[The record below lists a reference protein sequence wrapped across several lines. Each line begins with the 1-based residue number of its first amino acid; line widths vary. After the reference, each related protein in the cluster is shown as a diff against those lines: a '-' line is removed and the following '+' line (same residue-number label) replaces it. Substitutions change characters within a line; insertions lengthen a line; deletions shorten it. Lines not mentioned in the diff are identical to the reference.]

1 MIRRFSGLFG
11 STAAGAGS
19 IDVSSAFFGVCTT
32 ELMFACAGCG
42 ASIGE
47 AGIGEAGI
55 VEAGIAGALV
65 SVTICNSGASDV
77 FLASSGFARSLPTE
91 AFSVDEIIDFAAEI
105 DLFTS
110 PSAAPSRSPMYHRSR
125 MAHAFLEWNR
135 MNFSVTSVP
144 PLKAIAPAP
153 PG

>member
-1 MIRRFSGLFG
+1 MVPGLFG

-65 SVTICNSGASDV
+65 SVCNTHTSLSESTT
-77 FLASSGFARSLPTE
+77 FNSSCHETKL
-91 AFSVDEIIDFAAEI
+91 ID
-105 DLFTS
+105 
-110 PSAAPSRSPMYHRSR
+110 
-125 MAHAFLEWNR
+125 
-135 MNFSVTSVP
+135 
-144 PLKAIAPAP
+144 
-153 PG
+153 